1 MKKQK
6 GFSLIELVVSV
17 AILSIAVIALMQ
29 TFTLAARMNRKAGKD
44 EKVQYLASNVMERI
58 KAENLNSWREKAKN
72 AGSDGVPRKI
82 GQEEYT
88 VTYEG
93 PDSGTAGSNYTL
105 TFTTDPNKSSETIYN
120 GKYVAEAIVKTKD
133 YSKAATPEDKGEQTV
148 SSINNYRVP
157 VVHNVTASHNF
168 LLGNDELAADPAAVS
183 LLAAKLENHGGSSSA
198 IDFSKGTGFHQ
209 YLQVRVFTKELAG
222 SDDSESEAPA
232 AGKNNAE
239 DTKTNPD
246 TSGNSSAQ
254 VTVQWRFLYSAAELG
269 DDKLNDINL
278 SSSDADTFLIWP
290 AEDPSSTADWFSR
303 TLVAPYTGDIYRGLP
318 LIDSV
323 LTLQEPEKNTAEA
336 GSGYGPGM
344 EGIHIDDSTAANP
357 IMLQISGFS
366 SIYTD
371 AAARE
376 KAADRLFVLDSGS
389 NYSPNLQTGSTGRD
403 RLFTVEVYVYEADSE
418 GKKTGSPLYS
428 LRSTK
433 SE

>member
-29 TFTLAARMNRKAGKD
+29 TFTLAARMNKQAGKD
-44 EKVQYLASNVMERI
+44 EKIQYLASNVMERI
-58 KAENLNSWREKAKN
+58 KAEDLNSWREKLKKE
-72 AGSDGVPRKI
+72 GSPIENVQI

-93 PDSGTAGSNYTL
+93 PDSGAAGSNYTL
-105 TFTTDPNKSSETIYN
+105 TFTTVPDKSSETIYN
-120 GKYVAEAIVKTKD
+120 GKYVAEAIVKTED
-133 YSKAATPEDKGEQTV
+133 YSKAATPDDKGEQTV

-168 LLGNDELAADPAAVS
+168 LLGKDELAADPAAVS
-183 LLAAKLENHGGSSSA
+183 LLAAKLEDQGNEGANA
-198 IDFSKGTGFHQ
+198 IDLKNGTGFHQ
-209 YLQVRVFTKELAG
+209 YLQVRVFTKQVAG
-222 SDDSESEAPA
+222 SVDPEKNDPAPETKETPVTEDDS
-232 AGKNNAE
+232 
-239 DTKTNPD
+239 D
-246 TSGNSSAQ
+246 TSGNSTAQ

-269 DDKLNDINL
+269 DATLNDINL

-336 GSGYGPGM
+336 GSGYGPGI
-344 EGIHIDDSTAANP
+344 EGIHIDDSAAANP

-366 SIYTD
+366 SIYPD
-371 AAARE
+371 E
-376 KAADRLFVLDSGS
+376 KANKEADRLFQLKSGS

-403 RLFTVEVYVYEADSE
+403 RLFTVEVSVYEADSG
-418 GKKTGSPLYS
+418 GKKTGSALYS
-428 LRSTK
+428 LKSTK

>member
-58 KAENLNSWREKAKN
+58 KAEDLNSWKKSVMD
-72 AGSDGVPRKI
+72 AGENGLKDKTI
-82 GQEEYT
+82 GQEKYDI
-88 VTYEG
+88 TYGPADEG
-93 PDSGTAGSNYTL
+93 AGRSNNIL
-105 TFTTDPNKSSETIYN
+105 TFTTKPDETIYN
-120 GKYVAEAIVKTKD
+120 GKYVVVARVSTND

-168 LLGNDELAADPAAVS
+168 LLGNEELAADPAAVS
-183 LLAAKLENHGGSSSA
+183 LLAAKLENQGGSSSA

-366 SIYTD
+366 SLYPD